1 MARIIA
7 VTACP
12 TGIAHTYMA
21 AEALKKT
28 AALLGHSI
36 RVETQGAA
44 GARDILN
51 DADLAAA
58 ELVILAADT
67 HVEMTRFAGQVVH
80 ETTTSVAIRDPR
92 GVIEAALALIGIS
105 AERQPKPVPAPAAQ
119 PPAHPAAPKKIVAI
133 TACPTGIAHT
143 FMAAEALK
151 KAAAQHGYEIKVE
164 TKVFR
169 PAQKTHRALPAE
181 AEPGMRSL

>member
-28 AALLGHSI
+28 AALMGHSI

-44 GARDILN
+44 GAKDIL
-51 DADLAAA
+51 DEADLAAA

-67 HVEMTRFAGQVVH
+67 HVEMTRFAGKAVH
-80 ETTTSVAIRDPR
+80 ETSTSVAIRDPR
-92 GVIEAALALIGIS
+92 GS
-105 AERQPKPVPAPAAQ
+105 SSRPWPDRHPRRAPAEHGRHRRSPPRPKRPPQ
-119 PPAHPAAPKKIVAI
+119 WRRQRSWPSPPA
-133 TACPTGIAHT
+133 
-143 FMAAEALK
+143 
-151 KAAAQHGYEIKVE
+151 
-164 TKVFR
+164 R
-169 PAQKTHRALPAE
+169 PASRTPSWPPKR
-181 AEPGMRSL
+181 

>member
-28 AALLGHSI
+28 AALMGHSI

-105 AERQPKPVPAPAAQ
+105 AERQPKPEPAPAAQ
-119 PPAHPAAPKKIVAI
+119 PAAQPAAPKRSWRSPPA
-133 TACPTGIAHT
+133 
-143 FMAAEALK
+143 
-151 KAAAQHGYEIKVE
+151 
-164 TKVFR
+164 R
-169 PAQKTHRALPAE
+169 PASRIPSWLPR
-181 AEPGMRSL
+181 P

>member
-28 AALLGHSI
+28 AALMGHSI

-67 HVEMTRFAGQVVH
+67 HVEMTRFAGKAVH

-105 AERQPKPVPAPAAQ
+105 AERQPKPEPAPAAQ
-119 PPAHPAAPKKIVAI
+119 PARN
-133 TACPTGIAHT
+133 
-143 FMAAEALK
+143 
-151 KAAAQHGYEIKVE
+151 
-164 TKVFR
+164 R
-169 PAQKTHRALPAE
+169 PPQRKDRGDHRLPDRHRAYLHGCRGLEEGRCPAWLRDQGRDAGLGGRQESRSPPRRLP
-181 AEPGMRSL
+181 PPTW